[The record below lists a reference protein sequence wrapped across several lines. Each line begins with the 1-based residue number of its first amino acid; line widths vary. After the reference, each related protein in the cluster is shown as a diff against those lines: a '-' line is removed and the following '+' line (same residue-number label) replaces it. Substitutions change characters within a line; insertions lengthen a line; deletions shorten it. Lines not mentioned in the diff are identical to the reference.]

1 MLNQIRNNDSRF
13 DVRLAR
19 NENEIRAAQRLRYHV
34 FYEEMGARANP
45 WKLNESRDADCFD
58 RICDH
63 LLVIDTQATDE
74 CGDPRVAGTY
84 RLTRP
89 GVLGKDQRFYT
100 ESEFDLDA
108 IKSFPGEI
116 LELSR
121 SCVHADYRNRA
132 VLDMLWRGLG
142 DYVAAHQVEIMFGC
156 ASFPGVDPEEAA
168 DALTFLHSNHLAPEA
183 LRPHA
188 HPGQYVKMH
197 RRCESAIDKRQAL
210 RQMPPL
216 IRGYIGAGA
225 MVGDGAV
232 IDKSFNTVD
241 VCVMVMT
248 GELSA
253 SYARR
258 YRDAV

>member
-1 MLNQIRNNDSRF
+1 MLNQVRSNNNRF

-19 NENEIRAAQRLRYHV
+19 DESEIQSAQRLRYRV

-45 WKLNESRDADCFD
+45 WKLNERRDADCFD

-63 LLVIDTQATDE
+63 LLVIDNQITDE
-74 CGDPRVAGTY
+74 CGDPLVVGTY
-84 RLTRP
+84 RLTRSD
-89 GVLGKDQRFYT
+89 VLGKDQRFYT

-108 IKSFPGEI
+108 IKKFSGEI

-121 SCVHADYRNRA
+121 SCVHPEYRNRA

-142 DYVAAHQVEIMFGC
+142 DYAARHQIEIMFGC
-156 ASFPGVDPEEAA
+156 ASFPGTDPEQAA
-168 DALTFLHSNHLAPEA
+168 DALTFLYNHHLAPED
-183 LRPHA
+183 LRPRA
-188 HPGQYVKMH
+188 HSGQYVKMH
-197 RRCESAIDKRQAL
+197 RRCERTIDRRRAM

-216 IRGYIGAGA
+216 IRGYVGAGA

-241 VCVMVMT
+241 VCVMVML
-248 GELSA
+248 GELST

>member
-1 MLNQIRNNDSRF
+1 MPNHISRNDCRF

-19 NENEIRAAQRLRYHV
+19 DENEIRSAQRLRYHV

-45 WKLNESRDADCFD
+45 WKLNERRDADCFD

-63 LLVIDTQATDE
+63 LLVIDNQATDE
-74 CGDPRVAGTY
+74 WGDPLVAGTY
-84 RLTRP
+84 RLTRRSA
-89 GVLGKDQRFYT
+89 LTHDQNFYT
-100 ESEFDLDA
+100 ESEFDLGA
-108 IKSFPGEI
+108 IKRFPGEI

-121 SCVHADYRNRA
+121 SCVHEDYRSRA

-142 DYVAAHQVEIMFGC
+142 DYVAAHQVAIMFGC
-156 ASFPGVDPEEAA
+156 ASFPGTDPELAA
-168 DALTFLHSNHLAPEA
+168 DALTFLHNHHLAPEA

-197 RRCESAIDKRQAL
+197 RRCEGAIDRRRAL

-216 IRGYIGAGA
+216 IRGYVGAGA

-241 VCVMVMT
+241 VCVMVML
-248 GELSA
+248 GDLSA
-253 SYARR
+253 NYARR

>member
-1 MLNQIRNNDSRF
+1 MLSKNKRSDARF

-19 NENEIRAAQRLRYHV
+19 DENEVRSAQRLRYHV

-45 WKLNESRDADCFD
+45 WKLNERRDADCFD

-63 LLVIDTQATDE
+63 LLVLDNQVTDDL
-74 CGDPRVAGTY
+74 GNPSVVGTY
-84 RLTRP
+84 RLTRRN
-89 GVLGKDQRFYT
+89 VLGADQNFYT
-100 ESEFDLDA
+100 ESEFDLGA
-108 IKSFPGEI
+108 IRSFPGEI

-121 SCVHADYRNRA
+121 SCVHREYRNRA
-132 VLDMLWRGLG
+132 VLDMLWCGLG
-142 DYVAAHQVEIMFGC
+142 EYIAAHQIEIMFGC
-156 ASFPGVDPEEAA
+156 ASFPGIDPEDAA
-168 DALTFLHSNHLAPEA
+168 DALTFLYTNHLAPEA

-188 HPGQYVKMH
+188 HAGQYVKMQ
-197 RRCESAIDKRQAL
+197 RRCESAIDKRHAL

-216 IRGYIGAGA
+216 IRGYVGAGA

-241 VCVMVMT
+241 ICVMVMT

>member
-1 MLNQIRNNDSRF
+1 MPDQNRTHDCRF

-19 NENEIRAAQRLRYHV
+19 GDCEIRSAQRLRYQV
-34 FYEEMGARANP
+34 FYEEMGAQANP
-45 WKLNESRDADCFD
+45 WKLSERRDADCFD

-63 LLVIDTQATDE
+63 LLVIDNHETDE
-74 CGDPRVAGTY
+74 WGAPRIAGTY
-84 RLTRP
+84 RLTRRQALAP
-89 GVLGKDQRFYT
+89 NQNFYT
-100 ESEFDLDA
+100 ESEFDLA
-108 IKSFPGEI
+108 QVKSYPGEI

-121 SCVHADYRNRA
+121 SCVHPDYRNRA

-142 DYVAAHQVEIMFGC
+142 AYVAEHRIDIMFGC
-156 ASFPGVDPEEAA
+156 ASFPGTDPDAAA
-168 DALTFLHSNHLAPEA
+168 DALSYLHSHHLAPEA
-183 LRPHA
+183 LRPVA
-188 HPGQYVKMH
+188 HPGQFVEM
-197 RRCESAIDKRQAL
+197 RRSCESALDRRRAL

-241 VCVMVMT
+241 VCVMVMM

-253 SYARR
+253 SYANR

>member
-1 MLNQIRNNDSRF
+1 MLNPVSSNECRF

-19 NENEIRAAQRLRYHV
+19 NENEIRSAQRLRYHV

-45 WKLNESRDADCFD
+45 WKMNERRDADCFD

-63 LLVIDTQATDE
+63 LLVIDNQATDE
-74 CGDPRVAGTY
+74 WGDPRVAGTY
-84 RLTRP
+84 RLTRRNA
-89 GVLGKDQRFYT
+89 LAQRQNFYT
-100 ESEFDLDA
+100 ESEFDLGA

-121 SCVHADYRNRA
+121 SCVHPDYRNRA

-142 DYVAAHQVEIMFGC
+142 DYTAAHKIEIMFGC
-156 ASFPGVDPEEAA
+156 ASFPGTDPDQAA
-168 DALTFLHSNHLAPEA
+168 DALTFLHSYHLAPEA

-188 HPGQYVKMH
+188 HPRQYVEMH
-197 RRCESAIDKRQAL
+197 RCGESLIDRRRAL

-216 IRGYIGAGA
+216 IRGYVGAGA

-232 IDKSFNTVD
+232 IDKLFNTVD
-241 VCVMVMT
+241 VCVMVML

-258 YRDAV
+258 YRDAI